1 MDDHNKDAVW
11 NEKGDSMFRRI
22 LAPLD
27 GSPLAEKSLP
37 YVEALARQFD
47 ADVILGWVV
56 PLPTPAATSYS
67 PELHGMTAL
76 FDTGTELDRANVY
89 LREIQAEL
97 RERGL
102 RVHIRVVEGISIAG
116 AIVDTAV
123 KERVD
128 LIVKTS
134 YARLGL
140 SRWLHGNIAAEVL
153 QKAPCPLFLVKVSD
167 EE

>member
-1 MDDHNKDAVW
+1 
-11 NEKGDSMFRRI
+11 MFRKI

-47 ADVILGWVV
+47 AEVILGWVV
-56 PLPTPAATSYS
+56 PIPTPAATSYS

-76 FDTGTELDRANVY
+76 FDTSTELERANRY
-89 LREIQAEL
+89 LKEIAAEF
-97 RERGL
+97 EQRGI
-102 RVHIRVVEGISIAG
+102 RTSIRVVEGVSIAG
-116 AIVDTAV
+116 AIVDIAA
-123 KERVD
+123 KQKVD

-153 QKAPCPLFLVKVSD
+153 KRAPCPLFLVKVSD
-167 EE
+167 EDPVPSRWHTR